1 MYVSRRLKLINQKL
15 YNKAQSDGK
24 VDYANTLGGT
34 LHRQGYSHI
43 PPTSEPGSTLESI
56 TSQLEGVGNYC
67 AAHAATTFIHL
78 HTTSFHCAYC
88 TLLFSLCQ
96 EDD

>member
-1 MYVSRRLKLINQKL
+1 MYVIRLLKLIDRKFYKKPRVRANL
-15 YNKAQSDGK
+15 N
-24 VDYANTLGGT
+24 YADTLGGT

-43 PPTSEPGSTLESI
+43 PPTSEPVSTLGSI

-96 EDD
+96 EDH